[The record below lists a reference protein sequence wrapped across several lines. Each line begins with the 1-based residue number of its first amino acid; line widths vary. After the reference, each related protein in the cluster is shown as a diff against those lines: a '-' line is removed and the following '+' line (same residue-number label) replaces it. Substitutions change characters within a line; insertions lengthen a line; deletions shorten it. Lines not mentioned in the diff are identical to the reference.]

1 MKVLCVAEKPSIAKE
16 VAQILGG
23 GRVLRRTSPS
33 KYNLN
38 FDFRFEFPGHGV
50 CDVTMTSV
58 TGHINVVDFP
68 PEFAWGK
75 VPPGRLFD
83 VAVREQADVA
93 KQAIH
98 RNIATEARTADR
110 LMIWTDCDREGEAIG
125 YEIFQA
131 AKRGNGQ
138 LMVAA
143 VWRAHF
149 SHLERAHILAAARN
163 PLALNMHTVLAVSCR
178 QEVDL
183 RVGASFT
190 RLLTDL
196 LRRSKLHTETVSY
209 GTCQFPTLGFVV
221 DRYKRV
227 KNFVAE
233 KFWYI
238 HVEAGKAGETAI
250 FKWTRGHMFD
260 RMFVVLLYQRCM
272 ASKTATI
279 TKLTRKPTTNFK
291 PFPLTTVLLQKDCA
305 TFFKMTAKQALDAA
319 EKLYQNGWISYPRT
333 ETDQFPEQMDLEKI
347 IQSHCNDE
355 KWGGYAQQLVQGGF
369 RAPRKGKNN
378 DKSHPPIHPVK
389 YTRLSSI
396 SDTNQKKVYE
406 YVVRRFLA
414 CCSEDAKGFQT
425 VATLQWGS
433 ETFTAS
439 GLEVNQRNYLDI
451 YVYKKWTSSK
461 ELPPFTEGE
470 QVDVAVGEVKEGK
483 TAPPRHITESELI
496 GLMDANGI
504 GTDATIAE
512 HINKIETR
520 MYILKKKS
528 GGTDLILPTELGM
541 GLIEGFS
548 SINYEN
554 NISLSKPFLRK
565 RLEELLKEIEEGR
578 VGKEEGL
585 KETVALYKA
594 AFVATVEN
602 EAILVNEFKK
612 YHTSG

>member
-16 VAQILGG
+16 VALILGG
-23 GRVLRRTSPS
+23 GHVLRRTSPS
-33 KYNLN
+33 KYNMN
-38 FDFRFEFPGHGV
+38 FDFRFDFPGYGV

-58 TGHINVVDFP
+58 TGHINLVDFP
-68 PEFAWGK
+68 PEYAWGK

-83 VAVREQADVA
+83 VVVKEQAD
-93 KQAIH
+93 KSKSGIH
-98 RNIATEARTADR
+98 RNLAAEARMADL

-131 AKRGNGQ
+131 ALKGNRR
-138 LMVAA
+138 LEVAD

-149 SHLERAHILAAARN
+149 SHLERSHIVQAAKR
-163 PLALNMHTVLAVSCR
+163 PLRLNMNTVHAVNCR

-183 RVGASFT
+183 KVGASFT

-238 HVEAGKAGETAI
+238 YVEVKKGDTAV
-250 FKWTRGHMFD
+250 FKWTKGHYFD
-260 RMFVVLLYQRCM
+260 RMFVVMLYQKCM
-272 ASKTATI
+272 ASKRATI
-279 TKLTRKPTTNFK
+279 KSVIKKPTSNFK

-305 TFFKMTAKQALDAA
+305 TYFKITAKQALDAA
-319 EKLYQNGWISYPRT
+319 EKLYQSGWISYPRT
-333 ETDQFPEQMDLEKI
+333 ETDQFPDEMDLQKI
-347 IQSHCNDE
+347 VQTHTNDA
-355 KWGGYAQQLVQGGF
+355 KWGQYAQQLVLGGF
-369 RAPRKGKNN
+369 RQPRKGKNN

-389 YTRLSSI
+389 YTKLASI
-396 SDTNQKKVYE
+396 SDPNQKKVYE

-425 VATLQWGS
+425 VATLQWGD
-433 ETFTAS
+433 ELFTAS
-439 GLEVNQRNYLDI
+439 GLEVSQRNYLDI
-451 YVYKKWTSSK
+451 YIYKKWTSSK
-461 ELPPFTEGE
+461 ELPPFEAGE
-470 QVDVAVGEVKEGK
+470 TVDITVGEVKEGK
-483 TAPPRHITESELI
+483 TSPPRHMTEPELI
-496 GLMDANGI
+496 ALMDANGI

-520 MYILKKKS
+520 LYILKKKS
-528 GGTDLILPTELGM
+528 GGTDLIIPTELGM

-548 SINYEN
+548 SINYHN

-565 RLEELLKEIEEGR
+565 RLEVLLTEIEQGR
-578 VGKEEGL
+578 VSKDNGL
-585 KETVALYKA
+585 KETIDLYKK
-594 AFVATVEN
+594 AFAATVEN

-612 YHTSG
+612 YQS